1 MGSNNEPIVKRG
13 VIFFLSNLK
22 RMSTCPSRSNKGFI
36 KLPDGKPG
44 SIQEVTVNP
53 ISTAFGPLSSQLSLY
68 QNHIIDQSSNSCRY
82 RGHRY
87 DLKDIQ
93 ICKVIHYGYQLLES
107 IKETP
112 IAELVLSFSMNQ
124 NENDPNAPSTIL
136 LCMLIYNTGTLS
148 HDAYLTQLISDYS
161 SLAACNFTNNDPG
174 TYYTIDPSQPSQP
187 QPQTQPNYIDCLS
200 QCCNDMQCYA
210 YNYDSSSQMCSISYS
225 NPPPKQ
231 TNGSQSIKSGS
242 INRTTLPSC
251 GGIQPSTN
259 GNKAAEFTT
268 IESLFQTEGNIV
280 QSSYSYVMCLDLYDK
295 GDDQITSSNTVY
307 VSVFP
312 NGIHLSSKVWS
323 LLYAKMNNTLMEYRM
338 PDIMRNNMRTVE
350 FYTITAE
357 GTNTI
362 LSTDGVINST
372 TPFTACSNN
381 MQFSIEKYVE
391 PPKKVTSSSLKQS
404 SNRCDMIPTEQYKCT
419 PFNQKTNLDKSGNY
433 VKLGDSSLADIMKDE
448 NVILTDQ
455 NNTAT
460 GMFSESFVKST
471 LPAAAVTVALVVV
484 VGFLVKK
491 ALDE

>member
-1 MGSNNEPIVKRG
+1 
-13 VIFFLSNLK
+13 
-22 RMSTCPSRSNKGFI
+22 MSTCPSRSNKGFI

-44 SIQEVTVNP
+44 SIQEVTINP

-93 ICKVIHYGYQLLES
+93 ICKVIHHGYQLLES

-112 IAELVLSFSMNQ
+112 VAELILSFSINP

-136 LCMLIYNTGTLS
+136 LCLLIYNTGNLS
-148 HDAYLTQLISDYS
+148 HDTYLTQLISDYS

-174 TYYTIDPSQPSQP
+174 IFYTIDPSLPSQP
-187 QPQTQPNYIDCLS
+187 QSQLQPNYIDCLS

-210 YNYDSSSQMCSISYS
+210 YNYDSSSKMCSISYS
-225 NPPPKQ
+225 NPPAKQ
-231 TNGSQSIKSGS
+231 SNGNQTIQSGS
-242 INRTTLPSC
+242 INRNTLPSC
-251 GGIQPSTN
+251 GGIQPTTN
-259 GNKAAEFTT
+259 GNKTAQFTT
-268 IESLFQTEGNIV
+268 LESLFQTEENTV
-280 QSSYSYVMCLDLYDK
+280 QSSYSYMMCLDLYDR
-295 GDDQITSSNTVY
+295 GDDQITSSNTAY

-323 LLYAKMNNTLMEYRM
+323 LLYAKMNNSLMEYRM
-338 PDIMRNNMRTVE
+338 PDVMRNNMRTVE
-350 FYTITAE
+350 FYTITSE

-372 TPFTACSNN
+372 TPFTGCSNT

-391 PPKKVTSSSLKQS
+391 PPKKETSSSLKKTS
-404 SNRCDMIPTEQYKCT
+404 DRFDLIPTEQYKCT
-419 PFNQKTNLDKSGNY
+419 PFNQNTCLDKSGKN
-433 VKLGDSSLADIMKDE
+433 VKIGGSSLADIIDNE
-448 NVILTDQ
+448 NAILTDQ
-455 NNTAT
+455 NSTAT
-460 GMFSESFVKST
+460 GMFDDKFVNSA
-471 LPAAAVTVALVVV
+471 LPAAAVTIALVIV
-484 VGFLVKK
+484 VGFIVKK

>member
-1 MGSNNEPIVKRG
+1 
-13 VIFFLSNLK
+13 
-22 RMSTCPSRSNKGFI
+22 MSTCPSRSNKGFI

-44 SIQEVTVNP
+44 SIQEVKVNP

-93 ICKVIHYGYQLLES
+93 ISKVIHSGYQLLES

-112 IAELVLSFSMNQ
+112 IAELVLSFSINP
-124 NENDPNAPSTIL
+124 NENDPNAPSAIL
-136 LCMLIYNTGTLS
+136 LCMLIYNTGTPS
-148 HDAYLTQLISDYS
+148 HDTYLTQLISDYS

-174 TYYTIDPSQPSQP
+174 ISYTIDPSLPSQP
-187 QPQTQPNYIDCLS
+187 QPQIQPNYIDCLS

-225 NPPPKQ
+225 NPAPKQ
-231 TNGSQSIKSGS
+231 VNGSQSIQSGS
-242 INRTTLPSC
+242 INRNTLPSC
-251 GGIQPSTN
+251 GGIQPTTN
-259 GNKAAEFTT
+259 GNKTAQFTT
-268 IESLFQTEGNIV
+268 LESLFHSEGNTV
-280 QSSYSYVMCLDLYDK
+280 QSSYSYMMCLDLYHS
-295 GDDQITSSNTVY
+295 GDDNITSSSTVY

-312 NGIHLSSKVWS
+312 NGIHLSSKVWD
-323 LLYAKMNNTLMEYRM
+323 LLYAKMNNTLTDYGM
-338 PDIMRNNMRTVE
+338 PNDIRNNMRTVE
-350 FYTITAE
+350 FYTITAD
-357 GTNTI
+357 GTSTI

-372 TPFTACSNN
+372 TPFTGCSNT

-391 PPKKVTSSSLKQS
+391 PPKKTTTASLKTL
-404 SNRCDMIPTEQYKCT
+404 SNKCETIPTEQYKCS
-419 PFNQKTNLDKSGNY
+419 PFNQKTDLDKSGKN
-433 VKLGDSSLADIMKDE
+433 VKIGGGSLADIIANE

-460 GMFSESFVKST
+460 GMFSDSFVKST
-471 LPAAAVTVALVVV
+471 LPAAAITVALVVT

-491 ALDE
+491 ALED